1 MSLSSLWAFK
11 ATVGQEQN
19 EECVTS
25 GKSVPRLWE
34 QVAISR
40 QACET
45 FLGRLSRLDRGME
58 GREAGGSELW
68 APFVS
73 PSLTPP
79 RKHKQR
85 SHCGLLC
92 QQAGDMP
99 ARQEAS
105 V

>member
-1 MSLSSLWAFK
+1 MKMAGFLCLLSFKFIFKKKNMSLSSLWAFK

-58 GREAGGSELW
+58 GRRLGAVGS
-68 APFVS
+68 
-73 PSLTPP
+73 
-79 RKHKQR
+79 
-85 SHCGLLC
+85 LC
-92 QQAGDMP
+92 LA
-99 ARQEAS
+99 
-105 V
+105 